1 MACSQAYLLTEKKAF
16 TYEEFKFQNI
26 SFTTPTWRMQRR
38 VKKVSEASCFQ
49 MVERALMVPTTG
61 EKRSSRHMLGGNN
74 HVHDFWRT
82 HWLRGEIPA

>member
-49 MVERALMVPTTG
+49 MVERDLMAPNTG
-61 EKRSSRHMLGGNN
+61 EKRSIRYMRGGK
-74 HVHDFWRT
+74 T
-82 HWLRGEIPA
+82 LRDNF